1 MSVAS
6 ISHDIQS
13 IGFLTMIR
21 ESGYTYPIIMATHLA
36 SIAFFGGMVLMT
48 NLRLLGWA
56 MTSRPIADVVNGLR
70 VWKRI
75 GLAVILT
82 CGVLLATSE
91 MDKYYGNP
99 YFQLKMTMLVLLLIH
114 AIVFRRSVY
123 QNPAALDR
131 LPQPPPVA
139 KRAAALSLILWTTV
153 ACLGRWIAYYEPPR
167 DRGPAPAVAAIS
179 RPVPQTTWIAQG
191 K

>member
-36 SIAFFGGMVLMT
+36 AIAFFGGLVLVT
-48 NLRLLGWA
+48 DLRLLGWG
-56 MTSRPIADVVNGLR
+56 MTSHPVSDVVDQLR

-75 GLAVILT
+75 GFVVIVT
-82 CGVLLATSE
+82 CGLLLATSE

-99 YFQLKMTMLVLLLIH
+99 YFLMKMSLLLLVGVH
-114 AIVFRRSVY
+114 ALVFRRSVY
-123 QNPAALDR
+123 QNAAALDR
-131 LPQPPPVA
+131 APQLPAVA
-139 KRAAALSLILWTTV
+139 KRAGAISLLLWISI
-153 ACLGRWIAYYEPPR
+153 ACCGRWIAYYEPPR
-167 DRGPAPAVAAIS
+167 ETGPRPDAAATISAPVQQAT
-179 RPVPQTTWIAQG
+179 R
-191 K
+191 

>member
-1 MSVAS
+1 MSAAS

-56 MTSRPIADVVNGLR
+56 MTDRSVSDVLGQLR
-70 VWKRI
+70 LWKRV
-75 GLAVILT
+75 GLVVILT
-82 CGVLLATSE
+82 CGILLATSE

-99 YFQLKMTMLVLLLIH
+99 YFQLKMLVLLLLLVH
-114 AIVFRRSVY
+114 ALVFRKSVY
-123 QNPAALDR
+123 QNTAALDR
-131 LPQPPPVA
+131 APQMPAVA
-139 KRAAALSLILWTTV
+139 KRAGALSLVLWIAV

-167 DRGPAPAVAAIS
+167 ERGPAAAITQPLQQAL
-179 RPVPQTTWIAQG
+179 R
-191 K
+191 

>member
-56 MTSRPIADVVNGLR
+56 MTARPVSDVVDQLR

-82 CGVLLATSE
+82 CGILLATSE

-99 YFQLKMTMLVLLLIH
+99 YFQIKVTILLLLWVH
-114 AIVFRRSVY
+114 ALVFRKSVY
-123 QNPAALDR
+123 RNTAALDR
-131 LPQPPPVA
+131 APQLPAVA
-139 KRAAALSLILWTTV
+139 KSAAAISLVLWISV

-167 DRGPAPAVAAIS
+167 DRGPAAAAAVIS
-179 RPVPQTTWIAQG
+179 QPLQQALR
-191 K
+191 